1 MLGLVYGLLTFKNL
15 VCAARDAA
23 AWCATAHALD
33 QLQNNVKV
41 KDVEGEGKGRG
52 RQRAEG
58 SQRGVQHSQLGAAL
72 SKMQGWQRGISGRNP
87 PPNPTRN
94 PVRLQLTKEKKQLW
108 QLSPGYLQWQP
119 DKKSSSCDDQQHG
132 EKEDVE
138 NAAKAGTRHWV
149 RYQVCLGVGRAW
161 VQ

>member
-1 MLGLVYGLLTFKNL
+1 MKG
-15 VCAARDAA
+15 R
-23 AWCATAHALD
+23 
-33 QLQNNVKV
+33 
-41 KDVEGEGKGRG
+41 EGEGRG
-52 RQRAEG
+52 L
-58 SQRGVQHSQLGAAL
+58 RGASVVYSIPSWVQHY
-72 SKMQGWQRGISGRNP
+72 QRCRAGREELAVGIHH
-87 PPNPTRN
+87 PTQPVKN